1 MINYPEFKELV
12 ARRYVTVFES
22 AITNYL
28 NENYGDVVD
37 SLISSSFMNSKRW
50 NRGETDIR
58 VDADNMYSWIEDRKN
73 FMYDYMLGEEKF
85 YEISFEFSWGTLP
98 YYIRKGEALEF
109 LPLEEYGEVTYQRD
123 GAEEGK
129 NIVSWKNKNGE
140 TIEVGYVPNENVN
153 LIAIYDSAE

>member
-58 VDADNMYSWIEDRKN
+58 FDADNMYSWIEDRKN
-73 FMYDYMLGEEKF
+73 FMYDYMLGEKNF
-85 YEISFEFSWGTLP
+85 MKLVLNFP
-98 YYIRKGEALEF
+98 GER
-109 LPLEEYGEVTYQRD
+109 YHIT
-123 GAEEGK
+123 
-129 NIVSWKNKNGE
+129 
-140 TIEVGYVPNENVN
+140 
-153 LIAIYDSAE
+153 